1 MALPRQHSLSMLGA
15 EHGIFPYFNGD
26 MPSHAARSGFTA
38 LEKRNIASESW
49 VTLPCFCSLWE
60 CPGQGAGTSRHCAI
74 PLSHVCQLVMDERAC
89 ALGIVLWEWHCP
101 FIKGGGCIVLPSK
114 LEMQKE
120 YLCGEDLS
128 EFSIPPQY
136 QFSILLL
143 FL

>member
-1 MALPRQHSLSMLGA
+1 MTLPRQHSLSLLGA
-15 EHGIFPYFNGD
+15 EHGIFPCFNGAT
-26 MPSHAARSGFTA
+26 PSHAAHSGFMA
-38 LEKRNIASESW
+38 LENRNIAPESW
-49 VTLPCFCSLWE
+49 VTLPCFSNLWA
-60 CPGQGAGTSRHCAI
+60 GQGAGTSRPCAI

-101 FIKGGGCIVLPSK
+101 FLKGRGCIVVPSK

-120 YLCGEDLS
+120 YLCGEGLS
-128 EFSIPPQY
+128 KFNAPPRY